1 MAKYQ
6 IFKHYRGTPE
16 YVDFVPMDQ
25 WTPAEVDAHVQYMN
39 DFADRLR
46 ESGEFVDSAA
56 LSPDGAFVRASGP
69 DLSPE
74 VRSPFPDSKDLVAGW
89 MIIDVADWD
98 RALALAAELSA
109 APGFQGA
116 PINEWLEVRPYLGDD
131 AH

>member
-46 ESGEFVDSAA
+46 ESGEFVDSEAQTYGGQVVVNPSGGLISKGHPLGA
-56 LSPDGAFVRASGP
+56 TGLAQCAELNWQIRGEADQRQVDGA
-69 DLSPE
+69 
-74 VRSPFPDSKDLVAGW
+74 KVALQHNLGLGGAAV
-89 MIIDVADWD
+89 VALY
-98 RALALAAELSA
+98 RK
-109 APGFQGA
+109 
-116 PINEWLEVRPYLGDD
+116 R
-131 AH
+131 